1 MNYNIQFNVPVKYLG
16 AEANSLIAKLSPT
29 DAAKLE
35 NIPVNASLTGNFTNP
50 KITTDIKTAVTNLT
64 NQLVQQQKSDCKT
77 GNIDF
82 D

>member
-1 MNYNIQFNVPVKYLG
+1 MNYNIQFNVKYLG

-64 NQLVQQQKSDCKT
+64 NQLVQQQKSDC
-77 GNIDF
+77 
-82 D
+82 

>member
-1 MNYNIQFNVPVKYLG
+1 MCLLSIL

-50 KITTDIKTAVTNLT
+50 KITTDIKTAV
-64 NQLVQQQKSDCKT
+64 
-77 GNIDF
+77 I
-82 D
+82 

>member
-1 MNYNIQFNVPVKYLG
+1 
-16 AEANSLIAKLSPT
+16 
-29 DAAKLE
+29 
-35 NIPVNASLTGNFTNP
+35 LTGNFTNP

>member
-50 KITTDIKTAVTNLT
+50 KITTDIKTAVTNL
-64 NQLVQQQKSDCKT
+64 NQLVQQQKSDC
-77 GNIDF
+77 
-82 D
+82 

>member
-1 MNYNIQFNVPVKYLG
+1 MNYNIQFNVPVKYLR
-16 AEANSLIAKLSPT
+16 ANSLIAKLSPT

-64 NQLVQQQKSDCKT
+64 NQLVQQQKSDC
-77 GNIDF
+77 
-82 D
+82 